1 MSRGVMSRVRRLL
14 LLIGLWALP
23 AFAVV
28 VPADLGVGPSGFW
41 FFGPLTENRGAV
53 PHFAIAFDLA
63 AVIDR
68 DWILD
73 HPRDIPPQ
81 YRGMADKVT
90 EVRIGPSF
98 FIPSTLYVSPPID
111 ALGATGLFG
120 ASWTPFGL
128 TFLNVGQTSNR
139 LWKQTPVRFLIDAQL
154 LITALGIFNTQNDP
168 RVPLTFFLRPGLQ
181 LKLTTLINLSED
193 LLLSVSGGGQIYVP
207 QRVGNFLEFG
217 PLNEAIFVTAFA
229 SLQLHFRFPYDAQL

>member
-1 MSRGVMSRVRRLL
+1 MRRLL
-14 LLIGLWALP
+14 VLISLWALP

-28 VPADLGVGPSGFW
+28 VPADLGIGPSAFW
-41 FFGPLTENRGAV
+41 FFGPLTDNRGAV
-53 PHFAIAFDLA
+53 PHFALAFDLA

-73 HPRDIPPQ
+73 HPQHVPAQ

-111 ALGATGLFG
+111 PLGGAAMFG

-128 TFLNVGQTSNR
+128 TFLNVGQKSNR
-139 LWKQTPVRFLIDAQL
+139 LWKTQPVRFLIDAQL
-154 LITALGIFNTQNDP
+154 LITALGIFNTAGDP

-193 LLLSVSGGGQIYVP
+193 LLLSISGGGQIYVP
-207 QRVGNFLEFG
+207 QRLGAFIEFG

-229 SLQLHFRFPYDAQL
+229 SLQFHFRFPYDAQL